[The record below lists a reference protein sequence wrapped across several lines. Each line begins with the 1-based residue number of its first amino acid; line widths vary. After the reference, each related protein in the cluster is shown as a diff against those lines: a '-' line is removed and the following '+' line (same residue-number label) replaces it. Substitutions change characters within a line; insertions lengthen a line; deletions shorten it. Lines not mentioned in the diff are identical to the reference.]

1 MSGNCWLVKSEPDT
15 FSIQDLA
22 LRPKQTE
29 GWDGVRNYQARN
41 YLRDGMKKGDPV
53 LFYHSRIRQP
63 AIVGLCSVVREGY
76 PDASAWHRDSAH
88 PDPKSTPENPIWYQV
103 DLRLEIIFKGPVL
116 LENLRKDSQMQ
127 EMALLKKGNRLS
139 VMPVSPAHY
148 RRIMEMA
155 GISVLPE
162 RNQ

>member
-1 MSGNCWLVKSEPDT
+1 MSENCWLVKSEPDT

-22 LRPKQTE
+22 LRPNQTE

-41 YLRDGMKKGDPV
+41 FLRDGMKKGDPV
-53 LFYHSRIRQP
+53 LFYHSRIKKP

-103 DLRLEIIFKGPVL
+103 DLCLKIIFQSPVL
-116 LENLRKDSQMQ
+116 LENLRKDPQMQ
-127 EMALLKKGNRLS
+127 EMILLKKGNRLS
-139 VMPVSPAHY
+139 VMPVSTAHY
-148 RRIMEMA
+148 RLIMEMA
-155 GISVLPE
+155 EIPINSELA
-162 RNQ
+162 